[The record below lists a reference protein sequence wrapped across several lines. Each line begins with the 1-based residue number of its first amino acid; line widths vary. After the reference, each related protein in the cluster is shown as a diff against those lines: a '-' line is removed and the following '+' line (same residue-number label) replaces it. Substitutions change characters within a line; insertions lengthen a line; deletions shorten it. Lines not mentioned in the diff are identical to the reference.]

1 MLRCGCLKVR
11 KNPLRFHPRSPNFQ
25 WFRISK
31 CFANYYPASRGP
43 SVFPSYLGRWKG
55 LCSQGTC
62 KLAKHLTRMGV
73 EPCEL
78 GLWGSWGA
86 EMFGIFYWCA
96 SAILSIFPSYIY
108 IDLVKLKILVTEKA
122 TSKCSFFPCMHGHV
136 LNMDPQSM
144 DYPCGPSPW
153 TPLWTQSMDYP
164 CGPPY
169 SLKMNFTSWPEYDMN
184 NNVGQGG
191 YYPPKANF
199 ALSLYY
205 QAYELLIL
213 YTRSVF
219 SWIPYMDSV

>member
-1 MLRCGCLKVR
+1 
-11 KNPLRFHPRSPNFQ
+11 
-25 WFRISK
+25 
-31 CFANYYPASRGP
+31 
-43 SVFPSYLGRWKG
+43 
-55 LCSQGTC
+55 
-62 KLAKHLTRMGV
+62 
-73 EPCEL
+73 
-78 GLWGSWGA
+78 
-86 EMFGIFYWCA
+86 MFGIFYWCA

-164 CGPPY
+164 CGTSY
-169 SLKMNFTSWPEYDMN
+169 LLKMNFTSWPEYDMN

-219 SWIPYMDSV
+219 S